1 MRLARSI
8 GTMAAVFL
16 LAFAVS
22 LYSFK
27 AARGS
32 DHQDSPTVVSNP
44 LADITDVYNFPDPH
58 DASRVAMIMD
68 VRPLIPSGMTAGLAL
83 DPNVLY
89 QFKIANQGVATNAIS
104 ENLVVQFTA
113 NQAGTGQTITLYGP
127 TNPNEVG
134 TKNTTVKATGTFAFG
149 KTATLAGGI
158 KVFVGP
164 RRDPFFFD
172 LAQFFKIIP
181 DRNYANQ
188 PNPPPPSASSF
199 RFASASQAITLNGTP
214 FGTAG
219 SNKCVISP
227 PSDLLAPYNV
237 ISIVVEMPKKM
248 LAPSGGAPGPIALW
262 ATTATPDGQAE

>member
-1 MRLARSI
+1 MRLLRSI
-8 GTMAAVFL
+8 GMMAAVFL
-16 LAFAVS
+16 LAFTLS

-44 LADITDVYNFPDPH
+44 LADITDVYTFPDPH

-68 VRPLIPSGMTAGLAL
+68 VRPLIPSGMTAGIAL

-89 QFKIANQGVATNAIS
+89 QFKIANSGVATNAIK
-104 ENLVVQFTA
+104 ENLVVQLTA
-113 NQAGTGQTITLYGP
+113 DSTGTGQSITLYGP
-127 TNPNEVG
+127 RTPNEVG
-134 TKNTTVKATGTFAFG
+134 TKNTLVGTTGTFAFN
-149 KTATLAGGI
+149 KATTLKGGI

-172 LAQFFKIIP
+172 LSQFFKIIP
-181 DRNYANQ
+181 DRNYMNQ
-188 PNPPPPSASSF
+188 PNPPPATATSF
-199 RFASASQAITLNGTP
+199 RFANASQPIVLFGTNY
-214 FGTAG
+214 GTAG
-219 SNKCVISP
+219 SNKCVISQ

-248 LAPSGGAPGPIALW
+248 LAPAGGAPGPIALW
-262 ATTATPDGQAE
+262 ATTATADGQAE